1 MPVLSR
7 CLLALGLMLSSAC
20 AQQPAPFTPP
30 AERLKPASEAAWP
43 KNHFL
48 GIAYHDIEDR
58 DPDQAVVAVRTER
71 LIEQLA
77 WLREN
82 GYQPVTVDQ
91 ILAARNG
98 GPELPAKAIM
108 LSFDDGYASFY
119 TRVMPIL
126 RSYNWHAL
134 LAPVGSWVDTP
145 LNQPVDFAGTPRPR
159 SDFLTWQQVREIAQS
174 GLVEIAAHTDANHK
188 GVLANPQG
196 NLQPAATTRRFDP
209 ATHRYETEAQ
219 FQARMRTD
227 VTAISN
233 KIRAVT
239 GKAPR
244 VWVWPYGAADGTSLA
259 VVGEQGY
266 QMALTLE
273 DGLDSLGNL
282 MSSPRFLV
290 ASDPDGEHY
299 ANAIVA
305 TQTEAPLR
313 VLHVD
318 LDNVYDPDPEQ
329 QVRNLDKL
337 IQRVVDM
344 GASTVFLQAFADPK
358 GDGLVRSLYF
368 PNRHLPVRADL
379 FNRVTWQLRT
389 RAHVSVFAWM
399 PVLSFALDSKLPRV
413 TRWDPQTGKVAI
425 DPDQYQRLSPFDPK
439 VRQVIGEIYEDLART
454 SAIDGLL
461 FHDDAVLSD
470 FEDASPL
477 ALKAYAAN
485 GLPDTIEALRADPAV
500 MQRWTRFKSRYLIDF
515 THELTAKVRTLR
527 GPQVQTARNIFAEP
541 MLNPGSEAWFAQN
554 LDDFLT
560 SYDWTAPMAMPLM
573 EGQDLKGSNAW
584 LEKLVATVKARP
596 GALQRTV
603 FELQAKDWRT
613 SAAPDLDGA
622 QMAEW
627 MGVLKRQGVTSFGYY
642 PDNFLENS
650 PDLKTVRP
658 ALSNQWN
665 P

>member
-30 AERLKPASEAAWP
+30 SERLKPANEAAWP

-48 GIAYHDIEDR
+48 GIAYHDVEDR

-174 GLVEIAAHTDANHK
+174 GLVEIDAHTDANHK

-209 ATHRYETEAQ
+209 ATNRYETEAQ

-227 VTAISN
+227 VAAISN

-244 VWVWPYGAADGTSLA
+244 VWVWPYGAAKGTSLA
-259 VVGEQGY
+259 IVGEQGY
-266 QMALTLE
+266 EMALTLE
-273 DGLDSLGNL
+273 DGLD
-282 MSSPRFLV
+282 
-290 ASDPDGEHY
+290 
-299 ANAIVA
+299 
-305 TQTEAPLR
+305 
-313 VLHVD
+313 
-318 LDNVYDPDPEQ
+318 
-329 QVRNLDKL
+329 
-337 IQRVVDM
+337 
-344 GASTVFLQAFADPK
+344 
-358 GDGLVRSLYF
+358 
-368 PNRHLPVRADL
+368 
-379 FNRVTWQLRT
+379 
-389 RAHVSVFAWM
+389 
-399 PVLSFALDSKLPRV
+399 
-413 TRWDPQTGKVAI
+413 
-425 DPDQYQRLSPFDPK
+425 
-439 VRQVIGEIYEDLART
+439 T
-454 SAIDGLL
+454 S
-461 FHDDAVLSD
+461 
-470 FEDASPL
+470 
-477 ALKAYAAN
+477 
-485 GLPDTIEALRADPAV
+485 
-500 MQRWTRFKSRYLIDF
+500 
-515 THELTAKVRTLR
+515 
-527 GPQVQTARNIFAEP
+527 
-541 MLNPGSEAWFAQN
+541 
-554 LDDFLT
+554 
-560 SYDWTAPMAMPLM
+560 
-573 EGQDLKGSNAW
+573 
-584 LEKLVATVKARP
+584 
-596 GALQRTV
+596 
-603 FELQAKDWRT
+603 
-613 SAAPDLDGA
+613 
-622 QMAEW
+622 
-627 MGVLKRQGVTSFGYY
+627 
-642 PDNFLENS
+642 
-650 PDLKTVRP
+650 
-658 ALSNQWN
+658 
-665 P
+665 